1 MNLSQTNP
9 FSPKGIALVTV
20 LAAVVIVMALLT
32 ILSTSVLSELRN
44 GRAVSVRDELTQSAD
59 GLSERARLQLVLDYR
74 NRGIGVPAY
83 IAQVSENPTT
93 TTVDLGNG
101 ITGRWRVVG
110 ASSAG
115 SEYGWIEVASTA
127 SRGNESQTVVRRV
140 SFGQNDVFKLAML
153 SETTNCMY
161 CHLRVNGDV
170 GALFHHRPGWG
181 SEGVRGHGSGGHEGG
196 SIVRGN
202 LYAARTITN
211 DDTPRDARG
220 ALIRSN
226 YWVNGVGDL
235 NAYRINGSLVTG
247 NVEAYS
253 TNSALP
259 QDTDG
264 DGIPDFPPVK
274 RAVAQASA
282 NGSLSGGIIVA
293 LNPGRVLNSTTLT
306 SAQVGGISRTHNGN
320 LVLIGTP
327 SNPIVLDKDI
337 YVSGDVVIKGVVRG
351 RGAIYAG
358 RNLYIAGNV
367 TYQNPPSKPGQG
379 ICTGVTNPD
388 QCARLNI
395 ANGRDE
401 LRLAA
406 RGNTIVGDYTER
418 DAIGNLLPYDLRQSS
433 DFYRAQFGFQSGN
446 RHYDTQNGDELVQ
459 RNGRYY
465 NVEGEEVPVSRVIT
479 RAANQSNPAQ
489 DAYSYSFRP
498 GSVDTS
504 GNFNTWISDDF
515 YRNILL
521 GSSNLTYNTWRWG
534 FPAPSGNTAQ
544 RIANRDNI
552 RAQLIA
558 ARIPSNA
565 ALAIACRLAGL
576 SANSNGCPSSIP
588 AYDGGQDLRDNLGNV
603 IGYFHIQGGTTLRVV
618 RDQSLS
624 YETQVTR
631 VDAFLYSNYR
641 IAGKTS
647 MLGMAMNGGLIAKEL
662 GILAPGRYKGWWKSS
677 RYNFLSSPTDSNR
690 QCNSSGQAFFVADT
704 EDCALTVNYDHRLR
718 NGGYGFNLVV
728 GNPGQ
733 TVSWRLSADP
743 AERVR

>member
-1 MNLSQTNP
+1 MNPGQTNP
-9 FSPKGIALVTV
+9 FSQKGIALVTV
-20 LAAVVIVMALLT
+20 LVAVVIVVAIFT
-32 ILSTSVLSELRN
+32 TLSASVLSELRN
-44 GRAVSVRDELTQSAD
+44 GRTVSIRDELAQYAD

-74 NRGIGVPAY
+74 NRGISVPAY

-101 ITGRWRVVG
+101 ITGRWRVLG
-110 ASSAG
+110 ASGVG

-181 SEGVRGHGSGGHEGG
+181 SEGVNGQGSGGHDGG
-196 SIVRGN
+196 SVIRGN
-202 LYAARTITN
+202 LFAARTITN
-211 DDTPRDARG
+211 DDTPRNAQGVLTRG
-220 ALIRSN
+220 NHSA
-226 YWVNGVGDL
+226 NGTGTL

-247 NVEAYS
+247 DVEANS

-264 DGIPDFPPVK
+264 DGIPDFPPIK
-274 RAVAQASA
+274 RAVALASA
-282 NGSLSGGIIVA
+282 NGSLSGGTIVA
-293 LNPGRVLNSTTLT
+293 LNPGQVLNATTLT
-306 SAQVGGISRTHNGN
+306 SAQVGNISRTHNGN

-351 RGAIYAG
+351 RGAIYTG

-379 ICTGVTNPD
+379 ICTGVTDPN

-418 DAIGNLLPYDLRQSS
+418 NASGNLLPVDLRQSA
-433 DFYRAQFGFQSGN
+433 DFYRAQFGFWSGN
-446 RHYDTQNGDELVQ
+446 RYYDSQTGDELVL

-465 NVEGEEVPVSRVIT
+465 DVEGSEVAASRVLT
-479 RAANQSNPAQ
+479 RTPNQSNPAQ

-498 GSVDTS
+498 GSIDSS
-504 GNFNTWISDDF
+504 GNFTGWISDDF
-515 YRNILL
+515 YKNTLL
-521 GSSNLTYNTWRWG
+521 GSSNLTYNTWRWNFG
-534 FPAPSGNTAQ
+534 TPPNTTSA
-544 RIANRDNI
+544 RVAFRDTI
-552 RAQLIA
+552 RSELVA
-558 ARIPSNA
+558 ARIPSNN
-565 ALAIACRLAGL
+565 ALAIACRLANL
-576 SANSNGCPSSIP
+576 SAGSNGCPSSIP
-588 AYDGGQDLRDNLGNV
+588 SLNAGRDLRDNSGNV
-603 IGYFHIQGGTTLRVV
+603 IGYIHIDRERTLRVV

-677 RYNFLSSPTDSNR
+677 RYNFLSSPTDNNR
-690 QCNSSGQAFFVADT
+690 QCNSSGQTFFVADT

-718 NGGYGFNLVV
+718 NGGYGFNLVL

-743 AERVR
+743 GERVR

>member
-1 MNLSQTNP
+1 M
-9 FSPKGIALVTV
+9 
-20 LAAVVIVMALLT
+20 VIVVAIFT
-32 ILSTSVLSELRN
+32 TLSASVLSELRN
-44 GRAVSVRDELTQSAD
+44 GRTVSIRDELAQSAD

-74 NRGIGVPAY
+74 SRGISVPAY
-83 IAQVSENPTT
+83 IEQVSENRST
-93 TTVDLGNG
+93 TTVVMGNG
-101 ITGRWRVVG
+101 ITGSWRILG
-110 ASSAG
+110 TSDAR
-115 SEYGWIEVASTA
+115 SEYGWIEIASTA
-127 SRGNESQTVVRRV
+127 SRGSESQTVIRRI
-140 SFGQNDVFKLAML
+140 SFGQNDIFKLAML

-181 SEGVRGHGSGGHEGG
+181 NEGVSGQGSGGHEGG
-196 SIVRGN
+196 SVIRGN

-211 DDTPRDARG
+211 DDTPRNAQG
-220 ALIRSN
+220 ALVRGN
-226 YWVNGVGDL
+226 YSANGTGTL
-235 NAYRINGSLVTG
+235 NAYKINGSLVTG
-247 NVEAYS
+247 DVEASS
-253 TNSALP
+253 TNAALP

-264 DGIPDFPPVK
+264 DGIPDFPPIK
-274 RAVAQASA
+274 RSVAQASA
-282 NGSLSGGIIVA
+282 NGSLRGGTIVA
-293 LNPGRVLNSTTLT
+293 LSPGQVLNPTTLV
-306 SAQVGGISRTHNGN
+306 SGAVSGISRTHNGN

-379 ICTGVTNPD
+379 ICTGVTDPN

-406 RGNTIVGDYTER
+406 RGNTVVGDYTER
-418 DAIGNLLPYDLRQSS
+418 DASGNLLPYDLRQSS
-433 DFYRAQFGFQSGN
+433 DFYRAQFGFHSGN
-446 RHYDTQNGDELVQ
+446 RYYDTQTGDELVL
-459 RNGRYY
+459 RGGRYY
-465 NVEGEEVPVSRVIT
+465 NVEDQEIAPSRVIT
-479 RAANQSNPAQ
+479 RAANQSNPSQ

-504 GNFNTWISDDF
+504 GNFNSWISDDF
-515 YRNILL
+515 YRNTLL
-521 GSSNLTYNTWRWG
+521 GTTNLTYNTWRWG
-534 FPAPSGNTAQ
+534 FPSPSGTTAQ
-544 RIANRDNI
+544 RRTNRDNI
-552 RAQLIA
+552 RNQLVA

-565 ALAIACRLAGL
+565 ALAIACRLAGI
-576 SANSNGCPSSIP
+576 SGTSNGCPSSIP
-588 AYDGGQDLRDNLGNV
+588 SANGGQDLRDNSGNV
-603 IGYFHIQGGTTLRVV
+603 IGYFHIQNGTTLRVV
-618 RDQSLS
+618 RDQPLT

-662 GILAPGRYKGWWKSS
+662 GILAPGRYKGWWLSS
-677 RYNFLSSPTDSNR
+677 RYNFLSSPTDDRRECNR
-690 QCNSSGQAFFVADT
+690 SGQVYWVEDT
-704 EDCALTVNYDHRLR
+704 EDCALTINYDYRLR
-718 NGGYGFNLVV
+718 NGGYGFNIVL

-743 AERVR
+743 SERVR

>member
-1 MNLSQTNP
+1 MNPDQNKP

-20 LAAVVIVMALLT
+20 LVAVVIVVAIFT
-32 ILSTSVLSELRN
+32 TLSASVLSELRN
-44 GRAVSVRDELTQSAD
+44 GRTVSVRDELIQAAD

-74 NRGIGVPAY
+74 RRGISVPAY
-83 IAQVSENPTT
+83 IAQISANPTT

-101 ITGRWRVVG
+101 ITGRWRVLGVSG
-110 ASSAG
+110 LSA
-115 SEYGWIEVASTA
+115 EYGWIEVASTA
-127 SRGNESQTVVRRV
+127 SRGNDSQTVVRRV

-181 SEGVRGHGSGGHEGG
+181 QEGVNGQGSGGHEGG
-196 SIVRGN
+196 SVIRGN

-211 DDTPRDARG
+211 DDTPRNSQG
-220 ALIRSN
+220 ALTRGN
-226 YWVNGVGDL
+226 YSANGTGTL

-247 NVEAYS
+247 DVEANS

-264 DGIPDFPPVK
+264 DGIPDFPPIK
-274 RAVAQASA
+274 RSVAQASA
-282 NGSLSGGIIVA
+282 NGSISGGTIVA
-293 LNPGRVLNSTTLT
+293 LGTGQVLNPTTLV
-306 SAQVGGISRTHNGN
+306 SGVVSGISRTHNGN

-327 SNPIVLDKDI
+327 SNPIVIDKDI

-379 ICTGVTNPD
+379 VCTGVTDPN

-418 DAIGNLLPYDLRQSS
+418 NASGNLLPVDLRQSA
-433 DFYRAQFGFQSGN
+433 DFYRSQFGFWGGY
-446 RHYDTQNGDELVQ
+446 RYYDTQNGDELV
-459 RNGRYY
+459 RRDGRYY
-465 NVEGEEVPVSRVIT
+465 NVEGTEIAASRVVT
-479 RAANQSNPAQ
+479 RAANQSNPSQ

-504 GNFNTWISDDF
+504 GNFSTWISDDF
-515 YRNILL
+515 YRTALL
-521 GSSNLTYNTWRWG
+521 GSSNLAYNTWRWNFG
-534 FPAPSGNTAQ
+534 TPPSTTSARVSFRNT
-544 RIANRDNI
+544 IESE
-552 RAQLIA
+552 LIA
-558 ARIPSNA
+558 ARIPSNDA
-565 ALAIACRLAGL
+565 RAIACSLANL

-588 AYDGGQDLRDNLGNV
+588 SLNAGWDLRDNNGSV
-603 IGYFHIQGGTTLRVV
+603 IGYLYIDGERNLRIV
-618 RDQSLS
+618 RDQALS
-624 YETQVTR
+624 YATQVTR

-647 MLGMAMNGGLIAKEL
+647 MLGMAMNGGLIAKEV

-677 RYNFLSSPTDSNR
+677 RYNFLSSPTDDRRECNR
-690 QCNSSGQAFFVADT
+690 PGQALWVEDT
-704 EDCALTVNYDHRLR
+704 EDCALTVNYDYRLR

-733 TVSWRLSADP
+733 TISWRLSADP
-743 AERVR
+743 SERVR

>member
-1 MNLSQTNP
+1 MNPGQTKP

-20 LAAVVIVMALLT
+20 LVAVVIVVAIFT
-32 ILSTSVLSELRN
+32 TLSASVLSELRN
-44 GRAVSVRDELTQSAD
+44 GRTVSIRDELAQSAD

-74 NRGIGVPAY
+74 SQGIGVPAY
-83 IAQVSENPTT
+83 IAQVSANPTT

-101 ITGRWRVVG
+101 ITGRWRVLG
-110 ASSAG
+110 ASGVS

-181 SEGVRGHGSGGHEGG
+181 TEGVSGQGSGGHEGG
-196 SIVRGN
+196 SVIRGN

-211 DDTPRDARG
+211 DDTPRNGTGILTRG
-220 ALIRSN
+220 NHSA
-226 YWVNGVGDL
+226 NGTGTL
-235 NAYRINGSLVTG
+235 NSYRINGSLVTG
-247 NVEAYS
+247 DVESNS

-264 DGIPDFPPVK
+264 DGIPDFPPIK
-274 RAVAQASA
+274 RAVALASA
-282 NGSLSGGIIVA
+282 NGSLSGGTIVA
-293 LNPGRVLNSTTLT
+293 LSSNQVLNSTTLT
-306 SAQVGGISRTHNGN
+306 AGQVGNISRTHNGN

-351 RGAIYAG
+351 RGAIYTG

-379 ICTGVTNPD
+379 ICTGVTDPN

-406 RGNTIVGDYTER
+406 RGNTVVGDYTER
-418 DAIGNLLPYDLRQSS
+418 DASGNLLPYDLRQSS
-433 DFYRAQFGFQSGN
+433 DFYRAQFGFWSGN
-446 RHYDTQNGDELVQ
+446 RHYDTQNGDELVL

-465 NVEGEEVPVSRVIT
+465 NVEGTEIPASRVVT
-479 RAANQSNPAQ
+479 RAANQSNPSQ

-504 GNFNTWISDDF
+504 GNFNAWISDDF

-534 FPAPSGNTAQ
+534 FPSPSGTTAQ
-544 RIANRDNI
+544 RRTNRDNI
-552 RAQLIA
+552 RNQLVA

-565 ALAIACRLAGL
+565 ALAIACRLAGI
-576 SANSNGCPSSIP
+576 SGTNNGCPSSIP
-588 AYDGGQDLRDNLGNV
+588 GANGGQDLRDNSGNV
-603 IGYFHIQGGTTLRVV
+603 IGYFHIQNGTTLRVV

-662 GILAPGRYKGWWKSS
+662 GILAPGRYRGWWKSD
-677 RYNFLSSPTDSNR
+677 RYNFLSSPTDNNR
-690 QCNSSGQAFFVADT
+690 QCNNSGQTFFVADT

-743 AERVR
+743 SERVR

>member
-1 MNLSQTNP
+1 MKSRQTNP
-9 FSPKGIALVTV
+9 FARKGIALVTV
-20 LAAVVIVMALLT
+20 LVAVVIVIAIFT
-32 ILSTSVLSELRN
+32 TLSASVLSELRN
-44 GRAVSVRDELTQSAD
+44 GRTVSVRDELAQSAD

-74 NRGIGVPAY
+74 SRGISVTNY
-83 IAQVSENPTT
+83 LDQISQNPPTA
-93 TTVDLGNG
+93 TVDLGNG
-101 ITGRWRVVG
+101 ITGRWRVLGTSGVG
-110 ASSAG
+110 A
-115 SEYGWIEVASTA
+115 EYGWIEVASTA
-127 SRGNESQTVVRRV
+127 SRGNESQTVVRRI

-181 SEGVRGHGSGGHEGG
+181 TEGVRGQGSGGDEGG
-196 SIVRGN
+196 SVIRGN

-211 DDTPRDARG
+211 DDTPRNGEG
-220 ALIRSN
+220 ALTRGN
-226 YWVNGVGDL
+226 YSANGTGTL
-235 NAYRINGSLVTG
+235 NAYKINGSLVTG
-247 NVEAYS
+247 NVEANS

-264 DGIPDFPPVK
+264 DGIPDFPPIK
-274 RAVAQASA
+274 RSVAMASA
-282 NGSLSGGIIVA
+282 NGSLSGGTIVA
-293 LNPGRVLNSTTLT
+293 LSSGQVLNPVTLV
-306 SAQVGGISRTHNGN
+306 SAMVGGISRTHEGN

-327 SNPIVLDKDI
+327 ENPIVLDKDV

-379 ICTGVTNPD
+379 VCTGVTDPD

-418 DAIGNLLPYDLRQSS
+418 NASGNLLPVDLRQSA
-433 DFYRAQFGFQSGN
+433 DFYRAQFGFYGGN
-446 RHYDTQNGDELVQ
+446 RYYDTQTGDELVLKD
-459 RNGRYY
+459 GRYY
-465 NVEGEEVPVSRVIT
+465 NVEGTEISASRVIT

-498 GSVDTS
+498 GSIDAS
-504 GNFNTWISDDF
+504 GNFTGWISDDF
-515 YRNILL
+515 YKNTLL
-521 GSSNLTYNTWRWG
+521 GSSTLAYNTWRWNFG
-534 FPAPSGNTAQ
+534 APPSSTSAKVSFRNT
-544 RIANRDNI
+544 IETELVN
-552 RAQLIA
+552 
-558 ARIPSNA
+558 ARIPSNQA
-565 ALAIACRLAGL
+565 RAIACRLASL
-576 SANSNGCPSSIP
+576 SAGSNGCPSSIP
-588 AYDGGQDLRDNLGNV
+588 PNNGGQDLRDNSGNV
-603 IGYFHIQGGTTLRVV
+603 VGYIHIQDGRTLRVV
-618 RDQSLS
+618 RDQALS
-624 YETQVTR
+624 YETQVTH
-631 VDAFLYSNYR
+631 VDAFLYSNFR

-647 MLGMAMNGGLIAKEL
+647 MLGLAMNGGLIAKEL

-677 RYNFLSSPTDSNR
+677 RYNFLSSPTNTSR
-690 QCNSSGQAFFVADT
+690 QCNSAGQQYYVADT

-743 AERVR
+743 NERVQ

>member
-1 MNLSQTNP
+1 MNPDQTNP

-20 LAAVVIVMALLT
+20 LVAVVIVVAIFT
-32 ILSTSVLSELRN
+32 TLSASVLSELRN
-44 GRAVSVRDELTQSAD
+44 GRTVSIRDELAQSAD

-74 NRGIGVPAY
+74 SRGIGVPAY

-101 ITGRWRVVG
+101 ITGRWRVLG
-110 ASSAG
+110 ASGVS

-181 SEGVRGHGSGGHEGG
+181 SEGVNGQGSGGHEGG
-196 SIVRGN
+196 SVIRGN

-211 DDTPRDARG
+211 DDTPRDGRG
-220 ALIRSN
+220 VLTRGNHSA
-226 YWVNGVGDL
+226 NGTGTL

-247 NVEAYS
+247 DVESNS

-264 DGIPDFPPVK
+264 DGIPDFPPIK
-274 RAVAQASA
+274 RAVALASA
-282 NGSLSGGIIVA
+282 NGSLSGGTIVA
-293 LNPGRVLNSTTLT
+293 LSSNQVLNSTTLT
-306 SAQVGGISRTHNGN
+306 AGQVGNISRTHNGN

-337 YVSGDVVIKGVVRG
+337 YVSGDVVIRGVVRG
-351 RGAIYAG
+351 RGAIYTG

-379 ICTGVTNPD
+379 ICTGVTDPN

-406 RGNTIVGDYTER
+406 RGNTVVGDYTER
-418 DAIGNLLPYDLRQSS
+418 NASGNLLPYDLRQSS
-433 DFYRAQFGFQSGN
+433 DFYRAQFGFWGGN
-446 RHYDTQNGDELVQ
+446 RYYDTQNGDELVL
-459 RNGRYY
+459 RGGRYY
-465 NVEGEEVPVSRVIT
+465 NVEDAEIAASRVVT
-479 RAANQSNPAQ
+479 RAANQSNPSL

-504 GNFNTWISDDF
+504 GNFNAWISDDF
-515 YRNILL
+515 YRNTLL

-534 FPAPSGNTAQ
+534 FPSPSGTTAQ
-544 RIANRDNI
+544 RRTNRDNI
-552 RAQLIA
+552 RNQLVA

-565 ALAIACRLAGL
+565 ALAIACRLAGI
-576 SANSNGCPSSIP
+576 SGTSNGCPSSIP
-588 AYDGGQDLRDNLGNV
+588 GANGGQDLRDNSGNV
-603 IGYFHIQGGTTLRVV
+603 IGYFHLGGTTLRVV

-662 GILAPGRYKGWWKSS
+662 GILAPGRYKGWWKSG
-677 RYNFLSSPTDSNR
+677 RYNFLMSPTDNNR
-690 QCNSSGQAFFVADT
+690 QCNNPGQTFFVADT

-743 AERVR
+743 SERVR

>member
-1 MNLSQTNP
+1 MKSGQTNP
-9 FSPKGIALVTV
+9 FNQKGIALVTV
-20 LAAVVIVMALLT
+20 LVAVVIVIAIFT
-32 ILSTSVLSELRN
+32 TLSASVLSELRN
-44 GRAVSVRDELTQSAD
+44 GRTVSVRDELAQSAD

-74 NRGIGVPAY
+74 NSGLSVPAY

-101 ITGRWRVVG
+101 ITGRWRVLG
-110 ASSAG
+110 ASGVG

-170 GALFHHRPGWG
+170 GSLFHHRPGWG
-181 SEGVRGHGSGGHEGG
+181 SEGVSGQGSGGHEGG
-196 SIVRGN
+196 SVIRGN

-211 DDTPRDARG
+211 DDTPRNAQG
-220 ALIRSN
+220 ALTRGNHSA
-226 YWVNGVGDL
+226 NGTGTL

-247 NVEAYS
+247 EVEANS

-264 DGIPDFPPVK
+264 DGIPDFPPIK

-282 NGSLSGGIIVA
+282 NGSLSGGTIVA
-293 LNPGRVLNSTTLT
+293 LGPGQVLNSTTFT
-306 SAQVGGISRTHNGN
+306 SAQVSNISRTHNGN

-351 RGAIYAG
+351 RGAIYTG

-379 ICTGVTNPD
+379 ICTGVTDPN

-418 DAIGNLLPYDLRQSS
+418 NASGNLLPVDLRQSA
-433 DFYRAQFGFQSGN
+433 DFYRAQFGFLGGN
-446 RHYDTQNGDELVQ
+446 RYYDTQTGDELVL
-459 RNGRYY
+459 RDGRYY
-465 NVEGEEVPVSRVIT
+465 NVEGSEIASTRVIT
-479 RAANQSNPAQ
+479 RTPNQSNPAQ

-498 GSVDTS
+498 GSIDSS
-504 GNFNTWISDDF
+504 GNFTGWISDDF
-515 YRNILL
+515 YKNTLL
-521 GSSNLTYNTWRWG
+521 GSSNLTYNTWRWNFG
-534 FPAPSGNTAQ
+534 TPPSSTSARVSFRNTIQ
-544 RIANRDNI
+544 TE
-552 RAQLIA
+552 LIN
-558 ARIPSNA
+558 ARIPSNE
-565 ALAIACRLAGL
+565 ALAIACRLANL
-576 SANSNGCPSSIP
+576 SAGSNGCPSSIP
-588 AYDGGQDLRDNLGNV
+588 SLNAGRDLRDNSGSIV
-603 IGYFHIQGGTTLRVV
+603 GYIHIDSGRTLRVV

-624 YETQVTR
+624 YESQVTR

-677 RYNFLSSPTDSNR
+677 RYNFLSSPTDNNR
-690 QCNSSGQAFFVADT
+690 QCNSAGQTFFVADT

-743 AERVR
+743 GERVR

>member
-1 MNLSQTNP
+1 MNPDQTNP

-20 LAAVVIVMALLT
+20 LVAVVIVVAIFT
-32 ILSTSVLSELRN
+32 TLSASVLSELRN
-44 GRAVSVRDELTQSAD
+44 GRTVSIRDELAQSAD

-74 NRGIGVPAY
+74 SRGIGVPAY

-110 ASSAG
+110 VSGVSA
-115 SEYGWIEVASTA
+115 EYGWIEVASTA

-181 SEGVRGHGSGGHEGG
+181 SEGVRGQGSGANEGG
-196 SIVRGN
+196 SVIRGN

-211 DDTPRDARG
+211 DDTPRNAQG
-220 ALIRSN
+220 ALTRGNHSA
-226 YWVNGVGDL
+226 NGTGTL

-247 NVEAYS
+247 DVESNS

-264 DGIPDFPPVK
+264 DGIPDFPPIK
-274 RAVAQASA
+274 RAVALASA

-293 LNPGRVLNSTTLT
+293 LNSNQVLNSTTLT
-306 SAQVGGISRTHNGN
+306 AGQVGNISRTHNGN

-351 RGAIYAG
+351 RGAIYTG

-379 ICTGVTNPD
+379 ICTGVTDPN

-406 RGNTIVGDYTER
+406 RGNTVVGDYTER
-418 DAIGNLLPYDLRQSS
+418 DASGNLLPYDLRQSS
-433 DFYRAQFGFQSGN
+433 DFYRAQFGFWGGN
-446 RHYDTQNGDELVQ
+446 RYYDTQNGDELVL
-459 RNGRYY
+459 RGGRYY
-465 NVEGEEVPVSRVIT
+465 NVEGEEITASRVVT
-479 RAANQSNPAQ
+479 RAADQSNPSQ

-504 GNFNTWISDDF
+504 GNFNAWISDDF

-521 GSSNLTYNTWRWG
+521 GTTNLTYNTWRWG
-534 FPAPSGNTAQ
+534 FPSPSGTTAQ
-544 RIANRDNI
+544 RRTNRDNI
-552 RAQLIA
+552 RNQLVA

-565 ALAIACRLAGL
+565 ALAIACRLAGI
-576 SANSNGCPSSIP
+576 SGTSNGCPSSIP
-588 AYDGGQDLRDNLGNV
+588 GANGGQDLRDNSGNV
-603 IGYFHIQGGTTLRVV
+603 IGYFHIQHGTTLRVV
-618 RDQSLS
+618 RDQPLS

-647 MLGMAMNGGLIAKEL
+647 MLGTAMNGGLIAKEL

-677 RYNFLSSPTDSNR
+677 RYNFLSSPTDDRRECNR
-690 QCNSSGQAFFVADT
+690 PGQVYWVADT
-704 EDCALTVNYDHRLR
+704 EDCALTVNYDYRLR

-743 AERVR
+743 SERVR